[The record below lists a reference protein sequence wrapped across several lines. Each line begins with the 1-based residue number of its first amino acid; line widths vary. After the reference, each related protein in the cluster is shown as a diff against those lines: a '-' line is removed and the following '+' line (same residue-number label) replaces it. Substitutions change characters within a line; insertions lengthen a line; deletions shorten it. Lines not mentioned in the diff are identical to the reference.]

1 MKPDPTMR
9 QVRALVCVL
18 GVAAGGLLTAVP
30 ALAVRHQMDSRE
42 VERFEQVSHETAEL
56 FAQGE
61 ALLAR
66 AQLRQAEEAFAK
78 VRTAVPD
85 SPLAA
90 RRHCQVLTELGEH
103 EQAKGACEAARRN
116 SHTVMEA
123 RAAVGAF
130 MTGSK
135 PPTVEEL
142 AGAIRLAQLAKRLPE
157 QPFGD
162 AAMCEIA
169 YRIGDP
175 GMLKKCV
182 EDLQL
187 IAPNHYETRRWS
199 ATLHATPSWPY
210 WLGWGVLGLSSIGT
224 VLHALLRRGR
234 GSARFAAAG
243 SVLVAVAVSTLAS
256 PAQAQ
261 DASAAAAPSAAA
273 SIERIPV
280 DKAPADRKDTHWQ
293 LSEKF
298 AINPDDPLSSVPS
311 EADKNSAPMQ
321 FGYYIQDL
329 SSEAAYAERKG
340 DNAKAAKLWAALAKA
355 VPDVAVGYR
364 RACRAYEAAGEPD
377 KALAHCSSAI
387 NLPGAILDDYMGY
400 SKLMLAKPKLEPTD
414 IADLDAV
421 ADHLRKAEAQP
432 DSSNVAERITCQ
444 LGVLLSDAKRLER
457 CTEALNKSAKGEVN
471 TLLFGWNLAML
482 RADYGKARSLLHELK
497 KTSFPPAAL
506 RKAEEATADASAWW
520 RRPLQDWRYAAGLG
534 VLALGLLLL
543 ALFRRSRNK
552 PTGPATPPSV
562 GSAAAA
568 G

>member
-1 MKPDPTMR
+1 MG
-9 QVRALVCVL
+9 ALS
-18 GVAAGGLLTAVP
+18 VAAVGLVTATP
-30 ALAVRHQMDSRE
+30 AHAVRHQLDSRE
-42 VERFEQVSHETAEL
+42 LERLEQVSHETAEL
-56 FAQGE
+56 FARGE
-61 ALLAR
+61 ALLSR
-66 AQLRQAEEAFAK
+66 GQLRPAEEAFAK

-85 SPLAA
+85 SALAA

-103 EQAKGACEAARRN
+103 EQAKGACEVARRN

-169 YRIGDP
+169 HRIGDP

-187 IAPNHYETRRWS
+187 VAPNHYETKRWS
-199 ATLHATPSWPY
+199 AALHATPSWPY
-210 WLGWGVLGLSSIGT
+210 WLGWASLAFATIGT
-224 VLHALLRRGR
+224 AAHAMLRRGKGPAR
-234 GSARFAAAG
+234 LVTAGSA
-243 SVLVAVAVSTLAS
+243 LVAVAVGTLAS
-256 PAQAQ
+256 PAHAQ
-261 DASAAAAPSAAA
+261 GEPSAAPSPAV

-298 AINPDDPLSSVPS
+298 VINPDDPLSSVPS

-321 FGYYIQDL
+321 FGYYVQDL

-340 DNAKAAKLWAALAKA
+340 DNAKAAKLWATLAKA

-377 KALAHCSSAI
+377 KALVHCSSAI
-387 NLPGAILDDYMGY
+387 NLPGAILDDYMSY

-414 IADLDAV
+414 IAELDAV
-421 ADHLRKAEAQP
+421 ADHLRKAEGQP
-432 DSSNVAERITCQ
+432 DSGNVAERITCQ
-444 LGVLLSDAKRLER
+444 LGVLLADAKRLER
-457 CTEALNKSAKGEVN
+457 CTEALNKSAKGEIN

-482 RADYGKARSLLHELK
+482 RGDYGKAKSLLQELK

-534 VLALGLLLL
+534 ALAIALLVI
-543 ALFRRSRNK
+543 ALSRRSRNK